1 MEKYTDITK
10 TGPVALKGL
19 PGLNRQGD
27 FEKLILS
34 GSGNMQRS
42 LTPSTSKNVGLE
54 LASQGY
60 GDSSY
65 DEDIQ

>member
-34 GSGNMQRS
+34 
-42 LTPSTSKNVGLE
+42 
-54 LASQGY
+54 
-60 GDSSY
+60 
-65 DEDIQ
+65 